1 MKRPVSGE
9 EQAKDQKYV
18 LKRYSGSAGLSLTHI
33 FLSISP
39 DTLKNHC
46 FPIHIIINQECNI
59 TNRYSMAVNQSQVD
73 HIITAASEDDPEVK
87 LQNLEREV
95 DLIKTSIKR
104 LLMDIRER
112 MNELENP
119 FTITAVAAGA
129 PVPAALPIQS
139 SSDSDADEAKR
150 SAMEAREAALDARES
165 KLEATEAKIESEKK
179 AGSAGGK
186 KEPSPQAADDG
197 HHPVIDEQVLAL
209 LRSQVTT
216 SQKIPASIMAVPAA
230 PQTPPAPPASE
241 KLRLQKVYKL
251 FKWTSQ
257 SVKKFGHDRLE
268 IMLESY
274 RAMGY
279 ISKESCDEI
288 REISR
293 LMPANLGEEHEV
305 GPDEFVAELYALNRI
320 LSPSDTSLDRD
331 MIEVMMEK
339 RQQEPAIHEMK
350 TGDLPEIQSASLRDV
365 PPAVRKKEKN
375 DEWMNLPDRI

>member
-1 MKRPVSGE
+1 
-9 EQAKDQKYV
+9 
-18 LKRYSGSAGLSLTHI
+18 
-33 FLSISP
+33 
-39 DTLKNHC
+39 
-46 FPIHIIINQECNI
+46 
-59 TNRYSMAVNQSQVD
+59 MAVNQSQVD

-119 FTITAVAAGA
+119 FTI
-129 PVPAALPIQS
+129 S
-139 SSDSDADEAKR
+139 SSGSSGAQGTGNLPSTIDSDVGDAKK
-150 SAMEAREAALDARES
+150 SALEAREAALDARES
-165 KLEATEAKIESEKK
+165 QMDATKAKLETENKKESSSEKK
-179 AGSAGGK
+179 PERVSTQPVDEEKQAINEQMFAMLK
-186 KEPSPQAADDG
+186 AQLAVPTKNAPAVPVQAPLPPSP
-197 HHPVIDEQVLAL
+197 I
-209 LRSQVTT
+209 
-216 SQKIPASIMAVPAA
+216 
-230 PQTPPAPPASE
+230 SE

-251 FKWTSQ
+251 FKWTHQ

-279 ISKESCDEI
+279 ITKESTDEI

-320 LSPSDTSLDRD
+320 LAPNDTSLDRD
-331 MIEVMMEK
+331 MIEVMMEQ
-339 RQQEPAIHEMK
+339 RQQEPVGIERVPEERIDLTTAARGEKK
-350 TGDLPEIQSASLRDV
+350 TSSRNN
-365 PPAVRKKEKN
+365 EK
-375 DEWMNLPDRI
+375 DEEWMNLPDRI

>member
-1 MKRPVSGE
+1 
-9 EQAKDQKYV
+9 
-18 LKRYSGSAGLSLTHI
+18 
-33 FLSISP
+33 
-39 DTLKNHC
+39 
-46 FPIHIIINQECNI
+46 
-59 TNRYSMAVNQSQVD
+59 MAVNQSQVD

-119 FTITAVAAGA
+119 FTLTAGVGGGAA
-129 PVPAALPIQS
+129 PASPSQQG
-139 SSDSDADEAKR
+139 SSDSEVDEAKK

-165 KLEATEAKIESEKK
+165 KLEATEAKIASEKRIDTA
-179 AGSAGGK
+179 AGK
-186 KEPSPQAADDG
+186 REPSRPAPEEA
-197 HHPVIDEQVLAL
+197 HHPVLDEQVLAL
-209 LRSQVTT
+209 LKSQAAL
-216 SQKIPASIMAVPAA
+216 SQKNAGTIPAVPGILPAA
-230 PQTPPAPPASE
+230 PNIPPAPLVNE

-339 RQQEPAIHEMK
+339 RQQEPSPREIK
-350 TGDLPEIQSASLRDV
+350 NGDVPEFAGSPLREI

>member
-1 MKRPVSGE
+1 
-9 EQAKDQKYV
+9 
-18 LKRYSGSAGLSLTHI
+18 
-33 FLSISP
+33 
-39 DTLKNHC
+39 
-46 FPIHIIINQECNI
+46 
-59 TNRYSMAVNQSQVD
+59 MAVNQSQVD

-119 FTITAVAAGA
+119 FTITAAAGGA
-129 PVPAALPIQS
+129 GQPGQQS
-139 SSDSDADEAKR
+139 MPSSHDSGVDEAKK

-165 KLEATEAKIESEKK
+165 QLDATRAKMESEKI
-179 AGSAGGK
+179 S
-186 KEPSPQAADDG
+186 EVPQHKPRQDQPAPPEGRPPVVDD
-197 HHPVIDEQVLAL
+197 QVLAL
-209 LRSQVTT
+209 LRAQVVAP
-216 SQKIPASIMAVPAA
+216 QKNTLAAPGPAAVPVA
-230 PQTPPAPPASE
+230 PVSE

-251 FKWTSQ
+251 FKWTNQ

-279 ISKESCDEI
+279 ITKESCDEI

-293 LMPANLGEEHEV
+293 LMPANIGEEHEV
-305 GPDEFVAELYALNRI
+305 GPDEYVAELYALNRI
-320 LSPSDTSLDRD
+320 LSPGDTSLDRD

-339 RQQEPAIHEMK
+339 RQLEPSTKDIK
-350 TGDLPEIQSASLRDV
+350 SAELVEFAGTTPRDNPTV
-365 PPAVRKKEKN
+365 TRNKSNNE
-375 DEWMNLPDRI
+375 EWMNLPDRI

>member
-1 MKRPVSGE
+1 
-9 EQAKDQKYV
+9 
-18 LKRYSGSAGLSLTHI
+18 
-33 FLSISP
+33 
-39 DTLKNHC
+39 
-46 FPIHIIINQECNI
+46 
-59 TNRYSMAVNQSQVD
+59 MAVNQSQVD

-119 FTITAVAAGA
+119 FTLTTPGAAGA
-129 PVPAALPIQS
+129 PASPGSAATNSGIE
-139 SSDSDADEAKR
+139 EAR
-150 SAMEAREAALDARES
+150 ESALKAREAALDARETS
-165 KLEATEAKIESEKK
+165 LDVTQETIAQEKK
-179 AGSAGGK
+179 SGAIRN
-186 KEPSPQAADDG
+186 EPKPAQTARSEERQHMIDD
-197 HHPVIDEQVLAL
+197 HVLAL
-209 LRSQVTT
+209 LQSQVVIP
-216 SQKIPASIMAVPAA
+216 QKNTVAGTA
-230 PQTPPAPPASE
+230 TPPAMPGPQALQEPVNE

-251 FKWTSQ
+251 FKWTNQ

-268 IMLESY
+268 IILESY

-279 ISKESCDEI
+279 ITKESCDEI

-339 RQQEPAIHEMK
+339 RQQEPLAKDIKNGELVEF
-350 TGDLPEIQSASLRDV
+350 TASPQRDT
-365 PPAVRKKEKN
+365 PAVTRNKDKN
-375 DEWMNLPDRI
+375 EEWMNLPDRI

>member
-1 MKRPVSGE
+1 M
-9 EQAKDQKYV
+9 
-18 LKRYSGSAGLSLTHI
+18 HI
-33 FLSISP
+33 LINKKC
-39 DTLKNHC
+39 D
-46 FPIHIIINQECNI
+46 IIN
-59 TNRYSMAVNQSQVD
+59 RYAMAVNQSQVD

-87 LQNLEREV
+87 LQNLERED

-119 FTITAVAAGA
+119 FTLAAAGA
-129 PVPAALPIQS
+129 GAAAPAPAANINS
-139 SSDSDADEAKR
+139 EVDDAKK

-165 KLEATEAKIESEKK
+165 QLDATKAKMESEKK
-179 AGSAGGK
+179 TEVPADK
-186 KEPSPQAADDG
+186 PQPARQAPAEDRSYLLDD
-197 HHPVIDEQVLAL
+197 QVLAL
-209 LRSQVTT
+209 LRSQAAIP
-216 SQKIPASIMAVPAA
+216 QKPAAAVAVLPPATALPPVPAA
-230 PQTPPAPPASE
+230 PVNE

-251 FKWTSQ
+251 FKWTHQ

-279 ISKESCDEI
+279 ITKESCDEI

-293 LMPANLGEEHEV
+293 LMPANLGEENEV

-320 LSPSDTSLDRD
+320 LVPSDTSLDRD

-339 RQQEPAIHEMK
+339 RSPEHLSKDISSAGRIEF
-350 TGDLPEIQSASLRDV
+350 TGSSLRESQSA
-365 PPAVRKKEKN
+365 ARKNGKDE
-375 DEWMNLPDRI
+375 EWMNLPDRI

>member
-1 MKRPVSGE
+1 
-9 EQAKDQKYV
+9 
-18 LKRYSGSAGLSLTHI
+18 
-33 FLSISP
+33 
-39 DTLKNHC
+39 
-46 FPIHIIINQECNI
+46 
-59 TNRYSMAVNQSQVD
+59 MAVNQSQVD

-119 FTITAVAAGA
+119 FTITSGDG
-129 PVPAALPIQS
+129 S
-139 SSDSDADEAKR
+139 SSGVSQNNAEVDEAKK

-165 KLEATEAKIESEKK
+165 QLDATKSKMETEKK
-179 AGSAGGK
+179 NDAPVK
-186 KEPSPQAADDG
+186 KEDSEVSISSDRRL
-197 HHPVIDEQVLAL
+197 IDEQMLAAF
-209 LRSQVTT
+209 RAQMPPA
-216 SQKIPASIMAVPAA
+216 QKNVPVPAH
-230 PQTPPAPPASE
+230 PLPPVNE

-251 FKWTSQ
+251 FKWTHQ

-279 ISKESCDEI
+279 ITKESCDEI

-305 GPDEFVAELYALNRI
+305 GPDEFVAELYSLNRI
-320 LSPSDTSLDRD
+320 LSPTDTSLDRD
-331 MIEVMMEK
+331 MIEVMMEQ
-339 RQQEPAIHEMK
+339 RQQEPGWKEEDRLDISRVGEK
-350 TGDLPEIQSASLRDV
+350 KSSKI
-365 PPAVRKKEKN
+365 KEKD